1 MIQFRFI
8 LLVGLSLLSL
18 ACSTYHIKISEPM
31 AMVERGQYQQ
41 AAQKI
46 EPHAYTPGQDQLAYL
61 LEYALIKQLEG
72 DYVKSNEAFHLA
84 DRISEVKDYVSISD
98 QAASIVFSESMVA
111 YQGDDYE
118 KMLINI
124 FSALNYASLNNY
136 ESALVEIR
144 RLNEKLEA
152 YRDKTGRDYIDNP
165 FTYYLGAIMWEK
177 QKKYDDACIDYK
189 KAYELLPHLSYLKDD
204 LLYCSYK
211 ARRWE
216 DLDRWKKE
224 FQVESYGRKQAK
236 LRDAKSEI
244 LVVVHQGW
252 GPLKRPNPAW
262 HRVPTLVPRSNR
274 IRAIQVRRGEQV
286 QRSEVAANIQH
297 LSMDSLQK
305 QYAGLLAKRIAARI
319 AKEQIARRLDRED
332 EGLGL
337 LARVIMDV
345 SDQADLRQW
354 TSLPETLQIIRIP
367 VDKGEHQLE
376 VDFLDSF
383 GDVTQSIP
391 VTVNVGERELEVL
404 FVKSVN

>member
-1 MIQFRFI
+1 
-8 LLVGLSLLSL
+8 
-18 ACSTYHIKISEPM
+18 M
-31 AMVERGQYQQ
+31 AMVERGEYQK
-41 AAQKI
+41 AADLI
-46 EPHAYTPGQDQLAYL
+46 EAPAFTPGQDQLAYL

-72 DYVKSNEAFHLA
+72 DFVRSNEAFQLA

-152 YRDKTGRDYIDNP
+152 YRDKTGRAYIENP
-165 FTYYLGAIMWEK
+165 MAYYLGAIMWEK
-177 QKKYDDACIDYK
+177 QKKYDDACIDYT
-189 KAYELLPHLSYLKDD
+189 KAYDLLPNLSYLKED

-216 DLDRWKKE
+216 DLNRWKKE
-224 FQVESYGRKQAK
+224 FQVDNYGKAQASI
-236 LRDAKSEI
+236 RDKKSEI

-252 GPLKRPNPAW
+252 GPVKRPNPAW
-262 HRVPTLVPRSNR
+262 PRVPILVPRSNR
-274 IRAIQVRRGEQV
+274 IRGIQIRIEKDSY
-286 QRSEVAANIQH
+286 RSQVAANIQH

-305 QYAGLLAKRIAARI
+305 QYAGLMAKRIAARI

-354 TSLPETLQIIRIP
+354 ASLPETLQIIRIP
-367 VDKGEHQLE
+367 VDKGQHQLE
-376 VDFLDSF
+376 VDFIDSF
-383 GDVTQSIP
+383 GDVSQSIP
-391 VTVNVGERELEVL
+391 VSLEVGDRDLEVL